1 MSELLE
7 HHGTDV
13 LADVL
18 DSLKLRGRFFCR
30 CELSAPWALAF
41 AEGVFA
47 HFHVI
52 EQGTCCLQLH
62 GEASPVTV
70 GLEEGDLLLVI
81 PRGRS
86 YQLSD
91 DPRTPPVPLSE
102 IVGESRGGLRA
113 VIRHGGGGA
122 EAKLICGAFEF
133 QGPQAAASLAILPLW
148 IRVPKRERH
157 ANEWL
162 NETVRLL
169 RKETGEPSMGSETI
183 VTRLI
188 DVMFVEAIRSWLKEQ
203 PEGAAGWLGALRDP
217 AIGTAL
223 GLIHKTPGKPWT
235 VPSLAAEVGMSRSP
249 FAARFTALVGQ
260 APMSYLK
267 GWRLQLAA
275 KLLQNQALSLSN
287 IAEQVG
293 YESAAAFSRIF
304 KREFGLAPGQYRRSN
319 LTQPA
324 ADAGDPRPSSL
335 AHGSRRPRPK
345 TLSHNSDESEPVQ
358 PTRL

>member
-1 MSELLE
+1 MAELLE

-30 CELSAPWALAF
+30 CELSAPWALGF
-41 AEGVFA
+41 AAGVFA

-52 EQGTCCLQLH
+52 EQGTCCLQLQ
-62 GEASPVTV
+62 GEANPVA
-70 GLEEGDLLLVI
+70 LEGGDLLLVI
-81 PRGRS
+81 PRGHS

-91 DPRTPPVPLSE
+91 DPRTPPIPLTD
-102 IVGESRGGLRA
+102 IVGNSQGGLRA
-113 VIRHGGGGA
+113 VIRHGAGGA
-122 EAKLICGAFEF
+122 ETKLICGAFEF
-133 QGPQAAASLAILPLW
+133 QGPQAAASLAVLPRW

-162 NETVRLL
+162 NETVRFLS
-169 RKETGEPSMGSETI
+169 RETREPSIGSETI
-183 VTRLI
+183 TTRLI
-188 DVMFVEAIRSWLKEQ
+188 DVMFVEAIRTWLKDQ
-203 PEGAAGWLGALRDP
+203 PEGSAGWLGALRDP

-223 GLIHKTPGKPWT
+223 GLVHKTPEKPWT

-267 GWRLQLAA
+267 SWRLQLAA
-275 KLLQNQALSLSN
+275 KLLQNQALSLSS

-293 YESAAAFSRIF
+293 YESMPAFSRVF
-304 KREFGLAPGQYRRSN
+304 KREFGVAPGQYRRSGRIGGG
-319 LTQPA
+319 TSG
-324 ADAGDPRPSSL
+324 ADTHEAIPTNSRAGDREVHQGKEVSS
-335 AHGSRRPRPK
+335 AAS
-345 TLSHNSDESEPVQ
+345 
-358 PTRL
+358 

>member
-1 MSELLE
+1 MAELLE

-30 CELSAPWALAF
+30 CELSAPWALGF
-41 AEGVFA
+41 AGGVFA

-52 EQGTCCLQLH
+52 EQGTCCLQLQ
-62 GEASPVTV
+62 GEANPIA
-70 GLEEGDLLLVI
+70 LEGGDLLLVI

-91 DPRTPPVPLSE
+91 DSRTPPIPLAD
-102 IVGESRGGLRA
+102 IVGNSQGGLRA
-113 VIRHGGGGA
+113 VIRHGAGGA
-122 EAKLICGAFEF
+122 ETKLICGAFEF
-133 QGPQAAASLAILPLW
+133 QGPQAAASLAVLPQW

-162 NETVRLL
+162 NETVRFLS
-169 RKETGEPSMGSETI
+169 RETREPSMGSETI
-183 VTRLI
+183 TTRLI
-188 DVMFVEAIRSWLKEQ
+188 DVIFVEAIRTWLKDQ
-203 PEGAAGWLGALRDP
+203 PEGSAGWLGALRDP

-223 GLIHKTPGKPWT
+223 GLVHKAPEKPWT

-275 KLLQNQALSLSN
+275 KLLHNQALSLST

-293 YESAAAFSRIF
+293 YESMPAFSRVF
-304 KREFGLAPGQYRRSN
+304 KREFGVAPGQYRRSG
-319 LTQPA
+319 TIGGGTSG
-324 ADAGDPRPSSL
+324 ADTHEAIPINSRAGDREVHQGKEASS
-335 AHGSRRPRPK
+335 AAS
-345 TLSHNSDESEPVQ
+345 
-358 PTRL
+358 